1 MRKLPRS
8 YEDALARASVLA
20 PLAAILPLK
29 AVCSILGAAVLLV
42 GGYYFSLYAIHGF
55 DRDFLAINKCVE
67 SGGRWN
73 HQLRICETLPGIYEP
88 PSPVNPY

>member
-1 MRKLPRS
+1 MRKLPRK
-8 YEDALARASVLA
+8 YDDALSRASVLG

-29 AVCSILGAAVLLV
+29 AVYSILGAAVLLV

-55 DRDFLAINKCVE
+55 DRDFLSINKCVE

-73 HQLRICETLPGIYEP
+73 HQLRICETLPGIHEP
-88 PSPVNPY
+88 PTPEKTY